1 MKPYQPFVVFLIH
14 LLLSL
19 PNNTI
24 SESRSAE
31 KVNENYK
38 VRLDVPLSV
47 EINMKAGQVAV
58 QKNQLSDQ
66 VTISLRYN
74 DRVDEIDVEYNERR
88 NELLMVVDRRNW
100 LHSIRDDDVPQLQ
113 LLLPTAAVI
122 KLDATIKAGK
132 IEFMLD
138 SLKISKF
145 ELQSWAGEVKV
156 DFPSPNRTQM
166 ETLDIDLKIGEARLR
181 HLGNACFREAHING
195 GIGQLEIDFA
205 GSGLSSASADI
216 DLDIGETRIYLPAD
230 VGVRLDSSTFGFL
243 TQSRLDFKFDKKG
256 RFYLS
261 ENYQSAGRKMDL
273 SIRAGIGD
281 LTVMY
286 R

>member
-24 SESRSAE
+24 SASRSAE

-113 LLLPTAAVI
+113 LLLPTA
-122 KLDATIKAGK
+122 
-132 IEFMLD
+132 
-138 SLKISKF
+138 
-145 ELQSWAGEVKV
+145 
-156 DFPSPNRTQM
+156 
-166 ETLDIDLKIGEARLR
+166 
-181 HLGNACFREAHING
+181 
-195 GIGQLEIDFA
+195 
-205 GSGLSSASADI
+205 
-216 DLDIGETRIYLPAD
+216 
-230 VGVRLDSSTFGFL
+230 
-243 TQSRLDFKFDKKG
+243 
-256 RFYLS
+256 
-261 ENYQSAGRKMDL
+261 
-273 SIRAGIGD
+273 
-281 LTVMY
+281 
-286 R
+286 